1 MFYDLI
7 YTNGDSFV
15 AGNGLAQY
23 EYTNDVLYTSDEWK
37 ANFNIVFNDE
47 TKNKIRNGHSS
58 GYLVDKEKSNAW
70 PAILEKL
77 TNIKT
82 INEAYHSQSAFT
94 IAMKSIES
102 LKKLKGKHKKILAL
116 IGTAPFGRLWFPKKG
131 TNTIQLSVLGGRQT
145 QLENEIAEYYVKNAT
160 FEELKNY
167 YEISFLGLKKFA
179 ENNNIDLYFI
189 TNYFTE
195 ESEIINE
202 YIIDDIGLDA
212 DHNMPIFTAC
222 GHFPKEY
229 HDRLAKRLKKRFEEL
244 Q

>member
-23 EYTNDVLYTSDEWK
+23 EYTDDVLYTFDEWK
-37 ANFNIVFNDE
+37 SKFNETFNDK
-47 TKNKIRNGHSS
+47 TLNKIYQLHSS
-58 GYLVDKEKSNAW
+58 GYLTSKEKENAW
-70 PAILEKL
+70 PATLEKL

-82 INEAYHSQSAFT
+82 INEAYHSQSAAT
-94 IAMKSIES
+94 IAIKSIES
-102 LKKLKGKHKKILAL
+102 LKKLKKKHKKILAI

-131 TNTIQLSVLGGRQT
+131 TNTIQLSVFGGRPT
-145 QLENEIAEYYVKNAT
+145 KLENDIAEYYVKNAT

-167 YEISFLGLKKFA
+167 YEITFLGLKKFA
-179 ENNNIDLYFI
+179 EKNNIDLYFV
-189 TNYFTE
+189 THYFSDN
-195 ESEIINE
+195 SELINE

-212 DHNMPIFTAC
+212 DHRMPIFTAC
-222 GHFPKEY
+222 GHYPKEY
-229 HDRLAKRLKKRFEEL
+229 HDRLAQRLKDHFKEL